1 MKSQYTRHGQSWS
14 AEEDRKLYDLT
25 VPGVPLSD
33 ICLKHQRSSGGIKS
47 RQVRLGL
54 RSERSSELITP
65 PPPFLPHS
73 GERSS
78 EAPNDVF
85 TIPGA
90 KKPQAS
96 APLVIDQKALI
107 EIIEGHPNIIERV
120 WLAVERDIKD
130 ICSKKAASSTDRNSH
145 IVTSRLSPGNEYYEI
160 VTLQDLGEIYGISR
174 ERVRQIEEKG
184 LRLLKSRIRAGKSWT
199 YGVLNEYR
207 FRNEGNRLTEI
218 YEVLIKELVASQ
230 ATDRFAIFVLTAMGR
245 IDGLTSSEIER
256 FESTFRQVSAEK
268 QKLEKVEAASI
279 EKIARQQDTG
289 NAYVLAVLAKSSFS
303 GTFAA
308 ENVSLKEMPR
318 LRSCKGGREL
328 YSKTLG
334 RLVQW
339 ESQGERRFIEALDR
353 SSVVTEFAEQ
363 PVEIKFSYAGR
374 VRKYFVDF
382 LIRTE
387 DDLTIAVEIKAPVML
402 ADRFVLAKARAAES
416 IFGQYGIG
424 YCLVDANGRSRQD
437 ILKVTPSEKLK
448 AFLRETLRRKRK
460 VGMSDLRDFL
470 GEWPS
475 QEISDQIQSLVLQ
488 HDLDYRVELLTN
500 RETGQL
506 GCAYTFTLS
515 LPDKNE
521 NDAQSL

>member
-25 VPGVPLSD
+25 VSGVSLSD
-33 ICLKHQRSSGGIKS
+33 ICLKHQRSLGGIKS
-47 RQVRLGL
+47 RQARLGL

-65 PPPFLPHS
+65 PPPFLPYG

-78 EAPNDVF
+78 AAPYDEV

-90 KKPQAS
+90 KKLQAS
-96 APLVIDQKALI
+96 APPEIDKKALI
-107 EIIEGHPNIIERV
+107 EIIESHPNIIERI
-120 WLAVERDIKD
+120 WLAVEKD
-130 ICSKKAASSTDRNSH
+130 IEEIYSKKAASTKDRNAH
-145 IVTSRLSPGNEYYEI
+145 IVTSRLSPGNEYFEV

-184 LRLLKSRIRAGKSWT
+184 LRLLKSRIRARKSWT
-199 YGVLNEYR
+199 SGVLNEHR
-207 FRNEGNRLTEI
+207 IRNEGSKLNEI
-218 YEVLIKELVASQ
+218 YGALIKELISSE

-245 IDGLTSSEIER
+245 IDGLTSSEVDK
-256 FESTFRQVSAEK
+256 FESTFRQVLAEK

-279 EKIARQQDTG
+279 EKIERQQEAA

-318 LRSCKGGREL
+318 LRSCKGEREL

-334 RLVQW
+334 RFVQW
-339 ESQGERRFIEALDR
+339 ESQGERQFIEALDR

-363 PVEIKFSYAGR
+363 PVEIQFFYAGR
-374 VRKYFVDF
+374 VWKYYVDL

-387 DDLTIAVEIKAPVML
+387 HDLTIAVEIKVPVML

-416 IFGQYGIG
+416 IFGQYGVG
-424 YCLVDANGRSRQD
+424 YCLVDAKGRSRQD
-437 ILKVTPSEKLK
+437 ILKVTPSERLK
-448 AFLRETLRRKRK
+448 TFLRETLRLKK
-460 VGMSDLRDFL
+460 IVGMRELRDFL

-488 HDLDYRVELLTN
+488 HNLDYRVELPPN

-521 NDAQSL
+521 SDVRSL

>member
-14 AEEDRKLYDLT
+14 AEEERTLYDLT
-25 VPGVPLSD
+25 VSGASLSD
-33 ICLKHQRSSGGIKS
+33 ICLKHQRSLGAIKS

-54 RSERSSELITP
+54 RSEIDSELITP
-65 PPPFLPHS
+65 PPPFLPFS
-73 GERSS
+73 GERPSAS
-78 EAPNDVF
+78 PNGEVN
-85 TIPGA
+85 IPGS
-90 KKPQAS
+90 KKSLAPAPQ
-96 APLVIDQKALI
+96 VIDKKTLVD
-107 EIIEGHPNIIERV
+107 IIESHPNIIERV
-120 WLAVERDIKD
+120 WLAVEKDIKE
-130 ICSKKAASSTDRNSH
+130 IHSNKAASTKDRNSH
-145 IVTSRLSPGNEYYEI
+145 ILSSRLSPGNEYYEI
-160 VTLQDLGEIYGISR
+160 LTLQDLGEIYGISR

-207 FRNEGNRLTEI
+207 LRNEDDKLAKI
-218 YEVLIKELVASQ
+218 YGDLIKELIASQ
-230 ATDRFAIFVLTAMGR
+230 ATDRFAILILTAMGR
-245 IDGLTSSEIER
+245 IDGLTSSEIDR
-256 FESTFRQVSAEK
+256 FEATFRKVLTEK
-268 QKLEKVEAASI
+268 QKLEKVETASL
-279 EKIARQQDTG
+279 EKIGRQQEAA

-308 ENVSLKEMPR
+308 ENVSLKELPR

-334 RLVQW
+334 RFVQW

-363 PVEIKFSYAGR
+363 PVEIQFFHAGR
-374 VRKYFVDF
+374 FWKYYVDL

-402 ADRFVLAKARAAES
+402 ADHFVLAKARAAES
-416 IFGQYGIG
+416 IFGKYGIG

-437 ILKVTPSEKLK
+437 ILKVTPGERLK
-448 AFLRETLRRKRK
+448 SFLRDKLRIKKNVEMRE
-460 VGMSDLRDFL
+460 LRDFL

-475 QEISDQIQSLVLQ
+475 QEISDQIQSLVLR
-488 HDLDYRVELLTN
+488 HNLDYRVELLPN
-500 RETGQL
+500 RKTGQL

-515 LPDKNE
+515 LPDKK
-521 NDAQSL
+521 